1 MYQSTSF
8 RSSKHFA
15 IIFQTIFFLFDPYLR
30 FVACKLE
37 RVQNYTLENLWPPPL
52 AVAHSLEGGPRVKER
67 RTPTVTFILKRE
79 LRSNRQL
86 CSPRR
91 AIACAFPIILF

>member
-1 MYQSTSF
+1 MQTYFFSF
-8 RSSKHFA
+8 RSLSAFRGV
-15 IIFQTIFFLFDPYLR
+15 Q
-30 FVACKLE
+30 LE
-37 RVQNYTLENLWPPPL
+37 RVQKYTLENLWPPPL

-67 RTPTVTFILKRE
+67 RTPTLTFILKRE